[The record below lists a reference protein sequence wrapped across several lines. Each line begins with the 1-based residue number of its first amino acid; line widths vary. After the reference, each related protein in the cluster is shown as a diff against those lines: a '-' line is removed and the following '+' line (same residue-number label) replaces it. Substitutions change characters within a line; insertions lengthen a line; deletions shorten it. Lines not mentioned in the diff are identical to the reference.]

1 MAFSDIFYLV
11 FNSFQK
17 VFFHIKH
24 SLGYIHE
31 ASSYPLRSL
40 FEVYPNLT
48 SISLLLLTLYV
59 SLYVLGRT
67 FRGFKAFLRIF
78 FLVTIISCIIYTWKN
93 GIDAA
98 QAKVENA
105 KKRIRELV
113 FLLIN
118 KKHSGRR

>member
-1 MAFSDIFYLV
+1 MAFSDIFLIV

-24 SLGYIHE
+24 HFGYVHE
-31 ASSYPLRSL
+31 ASLYPLRSL
-40 FEVYPNLT
+40 FEAYPNLT

-59 SLYVLGRT
+59 SLYVLGRA
-67 FRGFKAFLRIF
+67 FRGFKVFLRIF
-78 FLVTIISCIIYTWKN
+78 LLMTIISCIIYIWRN
-93 GIDAA
+93 GIDVA
-98 QAKVENA
+98 QARVENA

-113 FLLIN
+113 FLLIS